1 MKQRQKIWNMI
12 QTKILGAK
20 VRYRMLILYLVGG
33 VIPMLLIGN
42 YLIQGTDRLLI
53 KQAKNTEVTEVE
65 MVQTQIKELVNTAT
79 MVSKYFFFQEQLE
92 KISRTQ
98 YTSYQEQVTDFKN
111 FTAFDDYGNYYNNI
125 ISHFSI
131 YIENDTMIGNSQ
143 IVKVDDAIRSEAWYQ
158 NAVDTKGGTKWDY
171 FRTGTGS
178 YGYDSLALT
187 RMVKT
192 RKGEKVGLLA
202 LHIQPE
208 RLNEMISAR
217 DYDTMI
223 VLNGKKIISSKGD
236 NTIDFDMVQ
245 KKLPE
250 RDSTEKQK
258 VIRIGDEKYV
268 MTCATVSMK
277 ESKDYLQVVSL
288 RSYADIVGKAT
299 QQNRKS
305 VILFLM
311 SLIVATALM
320 IAFSTSFAKRVEWFH
335 AQMQKAANG
344 NFELEK
350 HMGGSDEIS
359 ELYDYLGTMIWKIQK
374 LISEVYRERLH
385 AEQLK
390 VEQKEAEFK
399 MLASQINPHFLYN
412 TLEVIRMKAR
422 ASKQYDIEE
431 LVKMLAKILRKNI
444 QAGNQD
450 VELRT
455 EVELI
460 TCYLKIQQYRF
471 GDRIQYEIEMDPK
484 MEHIR
489 ILPLILQPIVENS
502 IVHGLEVKEGV
513 GHILI
518 SIGREEND
526 LLILIEDDGV
536 GMEKKKLEMLRSNM
550 NRGNE
555 NGTHIGM
562 QNVHQRIRLR
572 YGEMYGLELDSA
584 EGVGT
589 RVKIRIP
596 IDATE
601 GTKEE

>member
-1 MKQRQKIWNMI
+1 MKAREKIWKMI
-12 QTKILGAK
+12 KTKILGAK

-33 VIPMLLIGN
+33 VIPMILIGN

-65 MVQTQIKELVNTAT
+65 MVQTQVKELVNTAT
-79 MVSKYFFFQEQLE
+79 MVSKYFFFNEELE

-111 FTAFDDYGNYYNNI
+111 FTAFDDYGNYYNNM

-131 YIENDTMIGNSQ
+131 YIENDTMIGNSR
-143 IVKVDDAIRSEAWYQ
+143 IVKVDDTIRSEAWYQ
-158 NAVDTKGGTKWDY
+158 NAIDTKGGTKWGY

-192 RKGEKVGLLA
+192 RKGENVGLLV

-208 RLNEMISAR
+208 RLNETISAR

-223 VLNGKKIISSKGD
+223 VLNGETLVSEKGG
-236 NTIDFDMVQ
+236 NAIDFRMVQ
-245 KKLPE
+245 KELPGE
-250 RDSTEKQK
+250 ESTEKQK
-258 VIRIGDEKYV
+258 VVQIGDEKYV
-268 MTCATVSMK
+268 MTCAAVSMK
-277 ESKDYLQVVSL
+277 ESRDYLQVVSL
-288 RSYADIVGKAT
+288 RSYADIVGKAN

-305 VILFLM
+305 VILFLV
-311 SLIVATALM
+311 SIALASILM
-320 IAFSTSFAKRVEWFH
+320 IEFSSSFAKRVERFH
-335 AQMQKAANG
+335 AQMQKAAKG
-344 NFELEK
+344 NFELEE
-350 HMGGSDEIS
+350 HLGGNDEIS

-374 LISEVYRERLH
+374 LISDVYREQLH

-390 VEQKEAEFK
+390 IEQKEAEFK

-444 QAGNQD
+444 QAGSQD
-450 VELRT
+450 VEIQT

-471 GDRIQYEIEMDPK
+471 GERIQYEIDMDPE

-502 IVHGLEVKEGV
+502 IVHGLEVKEGI
-513 GHILI
+513 GHIRI
-518 SIGREEND
+518 SISRKDSD
-526 LLILIEDDGV
+526 LLVVVEDDGV
-536 GMEKKKLEMLRSNM
+536 GMEKEQLEELRSNM
-550 NRGNE
+550 NRRNE

-572 YGEMYGLELDSA
+572 YGENYGLELDSA
-584 EGVGT
+584 SGVGT
-589 RVKIRIP
+589 KVKIRIP
-596 IDATE
+596 I
-601 GTKEE
+601 EE

>member
-1 MKQRQKIWNMI
+1 MKAREKIWKMI
-12 QTKILGAK
+12 KTKILGAK

-33 VIPMLLIGN
+33 VIPMILIGN

-65 MVQTQIKELVNTAT
+65 MVQTQVKELVNTAT
-79 MVSKYFFFQEQLE
+79 MVSKYFFFNEELE

-111 FTAFDDYGNYYNNI
+111 FTAFDDYGNYYNNM

-131 YIENDTMIGNSQ
+131 YIENDTMIGNSR
-143 IVKVDDAIRSEAWYQ
+143 IVKVDDTIRSEAWYQ
-158 NAVDTKGGTKWDY
+158 NAIDTKGGTKWGY

-192 RKGEKVGLLA
+192 SKGENVGLLV

-208 RLNEMISAR
+208 RLNETISAR

-223 VLNGKKIISSKGD
+223 VLNGETLVSEKGG
-236 NTIDFDMVQ
+236 NAIDFRMVQ
-245 KKLPE
+245 KELPGE
-250 RDSTEKQK
+250 ESTEKQK
-258 VIRIGDEKYV
+258 VVQIGDEKYV
-268 MTCATVSMK
+268 MTCAAVSMK
-277 ESKDYLQVVSL
+277 ESRDYLQVVSL
-288 RSYADIVGKAT
+288 RSYADIVGKAN

-305 VILFLM
+305 VILFLV
-311 SLIVATALM
+311 SIALASILM
-320 IAFSTSFAKRVEWFH
+320 IEFSSSFAKRVERFH
-335 AQMQKAANG
+335 AQMQKAAKG
-344 NFELEK
+344 NFELEE
-350 HMGGSDEIS
+350 HLGGNDEIS

-374 LISEVYRERLH
+374 LISDVYREQLH

-390 VEQKEAEFK
+390 IEQKEAEFK

-444 QAGNQD
+444 QAGSQD
-450 VELRT
+450 VEIQT

-471 GDRIQYEIEMDPK
+471 GERIQYEIDMDPE

-502 IVHGLEVKEGV
+502 IVHGLEVKEGI
-513 GHILI
+513 GHIRI
-518 SIGREEND
+518 SISRKDSD
-526 LLILIEDDGV
+526 LLVVVEDDGV
-536 GMEKKKLEMLRSNM
+536 GMEKEQLEALRSNM
-550 NRGNE
+550 NRRNE

-572 YGEMYGLELDSA
+572 YGENYGLELDSA
-584 EGVGT
+584 SGVGT
-589 RVKIRIP
+589 KVKIRIP
-596 IDATE
+596 I
-601 GTKEE
+601 EE

>member
-1 MKQRQKIWNMI
+1 MKAREKIWKMI
-12 QTKILGAK
+12 KTKILGAK

-33 VIPMLLIGN
+33 VIPMILIGN

-65 MVQTQIKELVNTAT
+65 MVQTQVKELVNTAT
-79 MVSKYFFFQEQLE
+79 MVSKYFFFNEQLE

-111 FTAFDDYGNYYNNI
+111 FTAFDDYGNYYNNM

-131 YIENDTMIGNSQ
+131 YIENDTMIGNSR
-143 IVKVDDAIRSEAWYQ
+143 IVKVDDTIRSEAWYQ
-158 NAVDTKGGTKWDY
+158 NAIDTKGGTKWGY

-192 RKGEKVGLLA
+192 SKGENVGLLV

-208 RLNEMISAR
+208 RLNETISAR

-223 VLNGKKIISSKGD
+223 VLNGETLVSGKDG
-236 NTIDFDMVQ
+236 NAIDFRMVQ
-245 KKLPE
+245 KELPGE
-250 RDSTEKQK
+250 ESTEKQK
-258 VIRIGDEKYV
+258 VVQIGDEKYV
-268 MTCATVSMK
+268 MTCAAVSMK
-277 ESKDYLQVVSL
+277 ESRDYLQVVSL
-288 RSYADIVGKAT
+288 RSYADIVGKAN

-305 VILFLM
+305 VILFLV
-311 SLIVATALM
+311 SIALASILM
-320 IAFSTSFAKRVEWFH
+320 IEFSSSFAKRVERFH
-335 AQMQKAANG
+335 AQMQKAAKG
-344 NFELEK
+344 NFELEE
-350 HMGGSDEIS
+350 HLGGNDEIS

-374 LISEVYRERLH
+374 LISDVYREQLH

-390 VEQKEAEFK
+390 IEQKEAEFK

-444 QAGNQD
+444 QAGSQD
-450 VELRT
+450 VEIQT

-471 GDRIQYEIEMDPK
+471 GERIQYEIDMDPE

-502 IVHGLEVKEGV
+502 IVHGLEVKEGI
-513 GHILI
+513 GHIRI
-518 SIGREEND
+518 SISRKDSD
-526 LLILIEDDGV
+526 LVVVVEDDGV
-536 GMEKKKLEMLRSNM
+536 GMEKEQLEALRSNM
-550 NRGNE
+550 NRRNE

-572 YGEMYGLELDSA
+572 YGESYGLELDSA
-584 EGVGT
+584 SGVGT

-596 IDATE
+596 I
-601 GTKEE
+601 EE

>member
-1 MKQRQKIWNMI
+1 MKPREKIWKMI
-12 QTKILGAK
+12 KTKILGAK

-33 VIPMLLIGN
+33 VIPMILIGN

-53 KQAKNTEVTEVE
+53 NQAKNTEVTEVE
-65 MVQTQIKELVNTAT
+65 MVQTQVKELVNTAT
-79 MVSKYFFFQEQLE
+79 MVSKYFFFNEELE

-111 FTAFDDYGNYYNNI
+111 FTAFDDYGNYYNNM

-131 YIENDTMIGNSQ
+131 YIENDTMIGNSR
-143 IVKVDDAIRSEAWYQ
+143 IVKVDDTIRSEAWYQ
-158 NAVDTKGGTKWDY
+158 NAIDTKGGTKWGY

-192 RKGEKVGLLA
+192 SKGENVGLLV

-208 RLNEMISAR
+208 RLNETISAR

-223 VLNGKKIISSKGD
+223 VLNGETLVSEKDG
-236 NTIDFDMVQ
+236 NAIDFRMVQ
-245 KKLPE
+245 KELPGE
-250 RDSTEKQK
+250 ESTEKQK
-258 VIRIGDEKYV
+258 VVQIGDEKYV
-268 MTCATVSMK
+268 MTCAAVSMK
-277 ESKDYLQVVSL
+277 ESRDYLQVVSL
-288 RSYADIVGKAT
+288 RSYADIVGKAN

-305 VILFLM
+305 VILFLV
-311 SLIVATALM
+311 SIALASILM
-320 IAFSTSFAKRVEWFH
+320 IEFSSSFAKRVERFH
-335 AQMQKAANG
+335 AQMQKAAKG
-344 NFELEK
+344 NFELEE
-350 HMGGSDEIS
+350 HLGGNDEIS

-374 LISEVYRERLH
+374 LISDVYREQLH

-390 VEQKEAEFK
+390 IEQKEAEFK

-444 QAGNQD
+444 QAGSQD
-450 VELRT
+450 VEIQT

-471 GDRIQYEIEMDPK
+471 GERIQYEIDMDPE

-502 IVHGLEVKEGV
+502 IVHGLEVKEGI
-513 GHILI
+513 GHIRI
-518 SIGREEND
+518 SISRKDSD
-526 LLILIEDDGV
+526 LLVVVEDDGV
-536 GMEKKKLEMLRSNM
+536 GMEKEQLEALRSNM
-550 NRGNE
+550 NRRNE

-572 YGEMYGLELDSA
+572 YGENYGLELDSA
-584 EGVGT
+584 SGVGT

-596 IDATE
+596 I
-601 GTKEE
+601 EE

>member
-1 MKQRQKIWNMI
+1 MKAREKIWKMI
-12 QTKILGAK
+12 KTKILGAK

-33 VIPMLLIGN
+33 VIPMILIGN

-65 MVQTQIKELVNTAT
+65 MVQTQVKELVNTAT
-79 MVSKYFFFQEQLE
+79 MVSKYFFFNEELE

-111 FTAFDDYGNYYNNI
+111 FTAFDDYGNYYNNM

-131 YIENDTMIGNSQ
+131 YIENDTMIGNSR
-143 IVKVDDAIRSEAWYQ
+143 IVKVDDTIRSEAWYQ
-158 NAVDTKGGTKWDY
+158 NAIDTKGGTKWGY

-192 RKGEKVGLLA
+192 SKGENVGLLV

-208 RLNEMISAR
+208 RLNETISAR

-223 VLNGKKIISSKGD
+223 VLNGETLVSGKDG
-236 NTIDFDMVQ
+236 NAIDFRMVQ
-245 KKLPE
+245 KELPGE
-250 RDSTEKQK
+250 ESTEKQK
-258 VIRIGDEKYV
+258 VVQIGDEKYV
-268 MTCATVSMK
+268 MTCAAVSMK
-277 ESKDYLQVVSL
+277 ESRDYLQVVSL
-288 RSYADIVGKAT
+288 RSYADIVGKAN

-305 VILFLM
+305 VILFLV
-311 SLIVATALM
+311 SIALASILM
-320 IAFSTSFAKRVEWFH
+320 IEFSSSFAKRVERFH
-335 AQMQKAANG
+335 AQMQKAAKG
-344 NFELEK
+344 NFELEE
-350 HMGGSDEIS
+350 HLGGNDEIS

-374 LISEVYRERLH
+374 LISDVYREQLH

-390 VEQKEAEFK
+390 IEQKEAEFK

-444 QAGNQD
+444 QAGSQD
-450 VELRT
+450 VEIQT

-471 GDRIQYEIEMDPK
+471 GERIQYEIDMDPE

-502 IVHGLEVKEGV
+502 IVHGLEVKEGI

-518 SIGREEND
+518 AISREGSD
-526 LLILIEDDGV
+526 LLILVEDDGV
-536 GMEKKKLEMLRSNM
+536 GMEKEQLEALRSNM
-550 NRGNE
+550 NRRNE
-555 NGTHIGM
+555 NGPHIGM

-572 YGEMYGLELDSA
+572 YGENYGLELDSA
-584 EGVGT
+584 SGVGT

-596 IDATE
+596 I
-601 GTKEE
+601 EE

>member
-1 MKQRQKIWNMI
+1 MKAREKIWKMI
-12 QTKILGAK
+12 KTKILGAK

-33 VIPMLLIGN
+33 VIPMILIGN

-65 MVQTQIKELVNTAT
+65 MVQTQVKELVNTAT
-79 MVSKYFFFQEQLE
+79 MVSKYFFFNEQLE

-111 FTAFDDYGNYYNNI
+111 FTAFDDYGNYYNNM

-131 YIENDTMIGNSQ
+131 YIENDTMIGNSR
-143 IVKVDDAIRSEAWYQ
+143 IVKVDDTIRSEAWYQ
-158 NAVDTKGGTKWDY
+158 NAIDTKGGTKWGY

-192 RKGEKVGLLA
+192 RKGENVGLLV

-208 RLNEMISAR
+208 RLNETISAR

-223 VLNGKKIISSKGD
+223 VLNGETLVSEKDG
-236 NTIDFDMVQ
+236 NAIDFRMVQ
-245 KKLPE
+245 KELPGE
-250 RDSTEKQK
+250 ESTEKQK
-258 VIRIGDEKYV
+258 VVQIGDEKYV
-268 MTCATVSMK
+268 MTCAAVSMK
-277 ESKDYLQVVSL
+277 ESRDYLQVVSL
-288 RSYADIVGKAT
+288 RSYADIVGKAN

-305 VILFLM
+305 VILFLV
-311 SLIVATALM
+311 SIALASILM
-320 IAFSTSFAKRVEWFH
+320 IEFSSSFAKRVERFH
-335 AQMQKAANG
+335 AQMQKAAKG
-344 NFELEK
+344 NFELEE
-350 HMGGSDEIS
+350 HLGGNDEIS

-374 LISEVYRERLH
+374 LISDVYREQLH

-390 VEQKEAEFK
+390 IEQKEAEFK

-444 QAGNQD
+444 QAGSQD
-450 VELRT
+450 VEIQT

-471 GDRIQYEIEMDPK
+471 GERIQYEIDMDPE

-502 IVHGLEVKEGV
+502 IVHGLEVKEGI
-513 GHILI
+513 GHIRI
-518 SIGREEND
+518 SISRKDSD
-526 LLILIEDDGV
+526 LLVVVEDDGV
-536 GMEKKKLEMLRSNM
+536 GMEKEQLEALRSNM
-550 NRGNE
+550 NRRNE

-572 YGEMYGLELDSA
+572 YGENYGLELDSA
-584 EGVGT
+584 SGVGT

-596 IDATE
+596 I
-601 GTKEE
+601 EE

>member
-1 MKQRQKIWNMI
+1 MKAREKIWKMI
-12 QTKILGAK
+12 KTKILGAK

-33 VIPMLLIGN
+33 VIPMILIGN

-65 MVQTQIKELVNTAT
+65 MVQTQVKELVNTAT
-79 MVSKYFFFQEQLE
+79 MVSKYFFFNEQLE

-111 FTAFDDYGNYYNNI
+111 FTAFDDYGNYYNNM

-131 YIENDTMIGNSQ
+131 YIENDTMIGNSR
-143 IVKVDDAIRSEAWYQ
+143 IVKVDDTIRSEAWYQ
-158 NAVDTKGGTKWDY
+158 NAIDTKGGTKWGY

-192 RKGEKVGLLA
+192 SKGENVGLLV

-208 RLNEMISAR
+208 RLNETISAR

-223 VLNGKKIISSKGD
+223 VLNGETLVSEKDG
-236 NTIDFDMVQ
+236 NAIDFRMVQ
-245 KKLPE
+245 KELPGE
-250 RDSTEKQK
+250 ESTEKQK
-258 VIRIGDEKYV
+258 VVQIGDEKYV
-268 MTCATVSMK
+268 MTCAAVSMK
-277 ESKDYLQVVSL
+277 ESRDYLQVVSL
-288 RSYADIVGKAT
+288 RSYADIVGKAN

-305 VILFLM
+305 VILFLV
-311 SLIVATALM
+311 SIALASILM
-320 IAFSTSFAKRVEWFH
+320 IEFSSSFAKRVERFH
-335 AQMQKAANG
+335 AQMQKAAKG
-344 NFELEK
+344 NFELEE
-350 HMGGSDEIS
+350 HLGGNDEIS

-374 LISEVYRERLH
+374 LISDVYREQLH

-390 VEQKEAEFK
+390 IEQKEAEFK

-444 QAGNQD
+444 QAGSQD
-450 VELRT
+450 VEIQT

-471 GDRIQYEIEMDPK
+471 GERIQYEIDMDPE

-502 IVHGLEVKEGV
+502 IVHGLEVKEGI
-513 GHILI
+513 GHIRI
-518 SIGREEND
+518 SISRKDSD
-526 LLILIEDDGV
+526 LVVVVEDDGV
-536 GMEKKKLEMLRSNM
+536 GMEKEQLEALRSNM
-550 NRGNE
+550 NRRNE

-572 YGEMYGLELDSA
+572 YGESYGLELDSA
-584 EGVGT
+584 SGVGT

-596 IDATE
+596 I
-601 GTKEE
+601 EE

>member
-1 MKQRQKIWNMI
+1 MKAREKIWKMI
-12 QTKILGAK
+12 KTKILGAK

-33 VIPMLLIGN
+33 VIPMILIGN

-65 MVQTQIKELVNTAT
+65 MVQTQVKELVNTAT
-79 MVSKYFFFQEQLE
+79 MVSKYFFFNEELE

-111 FTAFDDYGNYYNNI
+111 FTAFDDYGNYYNNM

-131 YIENDTMIGNSQ
+131 YIENDTMIGNSR
-143 IVKVDDAIRSEAWYQ
+143 IVKVDDTIRSEAWYQ
-158 NAVDTKGGTKWDY
+158 NAIDTKGGTKWGY

-192 RKGEKVGLLA
+192 RKGENVGLLV

-208 RLNEMISAR
+208 RLNETISAR

-223 VLNGKKIISSKGD
+223 VLNGETLVSEKGG
-236 NTIDFDMVQ
+236 NAIDFRMVQ
-245 KKLPE
+245 KELPGE
-250 RDSTEKQK
+250 DGTEKQK
-258 VIRIGDEKYV
+258 VVQIGEEKYV

-277 ESKDYLQVVSL
+277 ESRDYLQVVSL
-288 RSYADIVGKAT
+288 RSYADIVGKAN

-305 VILFLM
+305 VILFLV
-311 SLIVATALM
+311 SIALASILM
-320 IAFSTSFAKRVEWFH
+320 IEFSSSFAKRVERFH
-335 AQMQKAANG
+335 AQMQKAAKG
-344 NFELEK
+344 NFELEE
-350 HMGGSDEIS
+350 HLGGNDEIS

-374 LISEVYRERLH
+374 LISDVYREQLH

-390 VEQKEAEFK
+390 IEQKEAEFK

-444 QAGNQD
+444 QAGSQD
-450 VELRT
+450 VEIQT

-471 GDRIQYEIEMDPK
+471 GERIQYEIDMDPE

-502 IVHGLEVKEGV
+502 IVHGLEVKEGI
-513 GHILI
+513 GHIRI
-518 SIGREEND
+518 SISRKDSD
-526 LLILIEDDGV
+526 LLIVVEDDGV
-536 GMEKKKLEMLRSNM
+536 GMEKEQLEALRSNM
-550 NRGNE
+550 NRRNE

-572 YGEMYGLELDSA
+572 YGDAYGLELDSVS
-584 EGVGT
+584 GVGT

-596 IDATE
+596 I
-601 GTKEE
+601 EE

>member
-1 MKQRQKIWNMI
+1 MKAREKIWKMI
-12 QTKILGAK
+12 KTKILGAK

-33 VIPMLLIGN
+33 VIPMILIGN

-65 MVQTQIKELVNTAT
+65 MVQTQVKELVNTAT
-79 MVSKYFFFQEQLE
+79 MVSKYFFFNEELE

-111 FTAFDDYGNYYNNI
+111 FTAFDDYGNYYNNM

-131 YIENDTMIGNSQ
+131 YIENDTMIGNSR
-143 IVKVDDAIRSEAWYQ
+143 IVKVDDTIRSEAWYQ
-158 NAVDTKGGTKWDY
+158 NAIDTKGGTKWGY

-192 RKGEKVGLLA
+192 RKGENVGLLV

-208 RLNEMISAR
+208 RLNETISAR

-223 VLNGKKIISSKGD
+223 VLNGETLVSEKGG
-236 NTIDFDMVQ
+236 NAIDFRMVQ
-245 KKLPE
+245 KELPGE
-250 RDSTEKQK
+250 ESTEKQK
-258 VIRIGDEKYV
+258 VVQIGDEKYV
-268 MTCATVSMK
+268 MTCAAVSMK
-277 ESKDYLQVVSL
+277 ESRDYLQVVSL
-288 RSYADIVGKAT
+288 RSYADIVGKAN

-305 VILFLM
+305 VILFLV
-311 SLIVATALM
+311 SIALASILM
-320 IAFSTSFAKRVEWFH
+320 IEFSSSFAKRVERFH
-335 AQMQKAANG
+335 AQMQKAAKG
-344 NFELEK
+344 NFELEE
-350 HMGGSDEIS
+350 HLGGNDEIS

-374 LISEVYRERLH
+374 LISDVYREQLH

-390 VEQKEAEFK
+390 IEQKEAEFK

-444 QAGNQD
+444 QAGSQD
-450 VELRT
+450 VEIQT

-471 GDRIQYEIEMDPK
+471 GERIQYEIDMDPE

-502 IVHGLEVKEGV
+502 IVHGLEVKEGI
-513 GHILI
+513 GHIRI
-518 SIGREEND
+518 SISRKDSD
-526 LLILIEDDGV
+526 LLVVVEDDGV
-536 GMEKKKLEMLRSNM
+536 GMEKEQLEALRSNM
-550 NRGNE
+550 NRRNE

-572 YGEMYGLELDSA
+572 YGENYGLELDSA
-584 EGVGT
+584 SGVGT
-589 RVKIRIP
+589 KVKIRIP
-596 IDATE
+596 I
-601 GTKEE
+601 EE

>member
-1 MKQRQKIWNMI
+1 MKQRKKIWDVI
-12 QTKILGAK
+12 KTKVLGAK

-33 VIPMLLIGN
+33 VIPMILIGN

-65 MVQTQIKELVNTAT
+65 MVQTQVKELVNTAT
-79 MVSKYFFFQEQLE
+79 MVSKYFFFNEELE

-111 FTAFDDYGNYYNNI
+111 FTAFDDYGNYYNNM

-131 YIENDTMIGNSQ
+131 YIENDTMIGNSR
-143 IVKVDDAIRSEAWYQ
+143 IVKVDDTIRSEAWYQ
-158 NAVDTKGGTKWDY
+158 NAIDTKGGTKWGY

-192 RKGEKVGLLA
+192 RKGENVGLLV

-208 RLNEMISAR
+208 RLNETISAR

-223 VLNGKKIISSKGD
+223 VLNGETLVSEKDG
-236 NTIDFDMVQ
+236 NAIDFRMVQ
-245 KKLPE
+245 KELPGE
-250 RDSTEKQK
+250 ESTEKQK
-258 VIRIGDEKYV
+258 VVQIGDEKYV
-268 MTCATVSMK
+268 MTCAAVSMK
-277 ESKDYLQVVSL
+277 ESRDYLQVVSL
-288 RSYADIVGKAT
+288 RSYADIVGKAN

-305 VILFLM
+305 VILFLV
-311 SLIVATALM
+311 SIALASILM
-320 IAFSTSFAKRVEWFH
+320 IEFSSSFAKRVERFH
-335 AQMQKAANG
+335 AQMQKAAKG
-344 NFELEK
+344 NFELEE
-350 HMGGSDEIS
+350 HLGGNDEIS

-374 LISEVYRERLH
+374 LISDVYREQLH

-390 VEQKEAEFK
+390 IEQKEAEFK

-444 QAGNQD
+444 QAGSQD
-450 VELRT
+450 VEIQT

-471 GDRIQYEIEMDPK
+471 GERIQYEIDMDPE

-502 IVHGLEVKEGV
+502 IVHGLEVKEGI
-513 GHILI
+513 GHIRI
-518 SIGREEND
+518 SISRKDSD
-526 LLILIEDDGV
+526 LVVVVEDDGV
-536 GMEKKKLEMLRSNM
+536 GMEKEQLEALRSNM
-550 NRGNE
+550 NRRNE

-572 YGEMYGLELDSA
+572 YGESYGLELDSA
-584 EGVGT
+584 SGVGT

-596 IDATE
+596 I
-601 GTKEE
+601 EE

>member
-1 MKQRQKIWNMI
+1 MKAREKIWKMI
-12 QTKILGAK
+12 KTKILGAK

-33 VIPMLLIGN
+33 VIPMILIGN

-65 MVQTQIKELVNTAT
+65 MVQTQVKELVNTAT
-79 MVSKYFFFQEQLE
+79 MVSKYFFFNEQLE

-111 FTAFDDYGNYYNNI
+111 FTAFDDYGNYYNNM

-131 YIENDTMIGNSQ
+131 YIENDTMIGNSR
-143 IVKVDDAIRSEAWYQ
+143 IVKVDDTIRSEAWYQ
-158 NAVDTKGGTKWDY
+158 NAIDTKGGTKWGY

-192 RKGEKVGLLA
+192 SKGENVGLLV

-208 RLNEMISAR
+208 RLNETISAR

-223 VLNGKKIISSKGD
+223 VLNGETLVSEKDG
-236 NTIDFDMVQ
+236 NAIDFRMVQ
-245 KKLPE
+245 KELPGE
-250 RDSTEKQK
+250 ESTEKQK
-258 VIRIGDEKYV
+258 VVQIGDEKYV
-268 MTCATVSMK
+268 MTCAAVSMK
-277 ESKDYLQVVSL
+277 ESRDYLQVVSL
-288 RSYADIVGKAT
+288 RSYADIVGKAN

-305 VILFLM
+305 VILFLV
-311 SLIVATALM
+311 SIALASILM
-320 IAFSTSFAKRVEWFH
+320 IEFSSSFAKRVERFH
-335 AQMQKAANG
+335 AQMQKAAKG
-344 NFELEK
+344 NFELEE
-350 HMGGSDEIS
+350 HLGGNDEIS

-374 LISEVYRERLH
+374 LISDVYREQLH

-390 VEQKEAEFK
+390 IEQKEAEFK

-444 QAGNQD
+444 QAGSQD
-450 VELRT
+450 VEIQT

-471 GDRIQYEIEMDPK
+471 GERIQYEIDMDPE

-502 IVHGLEVKEGV
+502 IVHGLEVKEGI
-513 GHILI
+513 GHIRI
-518 SIGREEND
+518 SISRKDSD
-526 LLILIEDDGV
+526 LLVVVEDDGV
-536 GMEKKKLEMLRSNM
+536 GMEKEQLEALRSNM
-550 NRGNE
+550 NRRNE

-572 YGEMYGLELDSA
+572 YGENYGLELDSA
-584 EGVGT
+584 SGVGT

-596 IDATE
+596 I
-601 GTKEE
+601 EE

>member
-1 MKQRQKIWNMI
+1 MKAREKIWKMI
-12 QTKILGAK
+12 KTKILGAK

-33 VIPMLLIGN
+33 VIPMILIGN

-65 MVQTQIKELVNTAT
+65 MVQTQVKELVNTAT
-79 MVSKYFFFQEQLE
+79 MVSKYFFFNEQLE

-111 FTAFDDYGNYYNNI
+111 FTAFDDYGNYYNNM

-131 YIENDTMIGNSQ
+131 YIENDTMIGNSR
-143 IVKVDDAIRSEAWYQ
+143 IVKVDDTIRSEAWYQ
-158 NAVDTKGGTKWDY
+158 NAIDTKGGTKWGY

-192 RKGEKVGLLA
+192 RKGENVGLLV

-208 RLNEMISAR
+208 RLNETISAR

-223 VLNGKKIISSKGD
+223 VLNGETLVSEKDG
-236 NTIDFDMVQ
+236 NAIDFRMVQ
-245 KKLPE
+245 KELPGE
-250 RDSTEKQK
+250 ESTEKQK
-258 VIRIGDEKYV
+258 VVQIGDEKYV
-268 MTCATVSMK
+268 MTCAAVSMK
-277 ESKDYLQVVSL
+277 ESRDYLQVVSL
-288 RSYADIVGKAT
+288 RSYADIVGKAN

-305 VILFLM
+305 VILFLV
-311 SLIVATALM
+311 SIALASILM
-320 IAFSTSFAKRVEWFH
+320 IEFSSSFAKRVERFH
-335 AQMQKAANG
+335 AQMQKAAKG
-344 NFELEK
+344 NFELEE
-350 HMGGSDEIS
+350 HLGGNDEIS

-374 LISEVYRERLH
+374 LISDVYREQLH

-390 VEQKEAEFK
+390 IEQKEAEFK

-444 QAGNQD
+444 QAGSQD
-450 VELRT
+450 VEIQT

-471 GDRIQYEIEMDPK
+471 GERIQYEIDMDPE

-502 IVHGLEVKEGV
+502 IVHGLEVKEGI
-513 GHILI
+513 GHIRI
-518 SIGREEND
+518 SISRKDSD
-526 LLILIEDDGV
+526 LVVVVEDDGV
-536 GMEKKKLEMLRSNM
+536 GMEKEQLEALRSNM
-550 NRGNE
+550 NRRNE

-572 YGEMYGLELDSA
+572 YGESYGLELDSA
-584 EGVGT
+584 SGVGT

-596 IDATE
+596 I
-601 GTKEE
+601 EE

>member
-1 MKQRQKIWNMI
+1 MKKRTKIWKMI
-12 QTKILGAK
+12 KTKVLGAK

-33 VIPMLLIGN
+33 VIPMILIGN
-42 YLIQGTDRLLI
+42 YLIQGTDRILV

-65 MVQTQIKELVNTAT
+65 MIQTQVKELVNTAT
-79 MVSKYFFFQEQLE
+79 MVSKYFFFNEQLE
-92 KISRTQ
+92 KISQTQ
-98 YTSYQEQVTDFKN
+98 YTKYQDLVTDFKN
-111 FTAFDDYGNYYNNI
+111 FTAFDDYGSYYNNM

-131 YIENDTMIGNSQ
+131 YIENDTMIGNSE
-143 IVKVDDAIRSEAWYQ
+143 IVKVDDSIRNEAWYQ
-158 NAVDTKGGTKWDY
+158 EAIHTKGGTKWDY
-171 FRTGTGS
+171 FRTAKGS

-192 RKGEKVGLLA
+192 RKGENVGLLV

-208 RLNEMISAR
+208 RLNETIAAR
-217 DYDTMI
+217 NCDTMI
-223 VLNGKKIISSKGD
+223 ILNGNTLVSEKSG
-236 NTIDFDMVQ
+236 NTIDYRMIQ
-245 KKLPE
+245 NELPGE
-250 RDSTEKQK
+250 DSTEKQK
-258 VIRIGDEKYV
+258 VIEIDGEKYV

-277 ESKDYLQVVSL
+277 ESKDYLQIVSL
-288 RSYADIVGKAT
+288 CSYADIVGKAN

-305 VILFLM
+305 VILFLF
-311 SLIVATALM
+311 SIALATVLM
-320 IAFSTSFAKRVEWFH
+320 IEFSSSFAKRVERFH
-335 AQMQKAANG
+335 AQMQKAAQG
-344 NFELEK
+344 NFELEE
-350 HMGGSDEIS
+350 HLGGNDEIS

-374 LISEVYRERLH
+374 LISEVYREQLH

-390 VEQKEAEFK
+390 IEQKEAEFK

-444 QAGNQD
+444 QAGSQD
-450 VELRT
+450 VEIQT

-471 GDRIQYEIEMDPK
+471 GERIQYEIEMPPEL
-484 MEHIR
+484 MHIR

-502 IVHGLEVKEGV
+502 IVHGLEVKEGI

-518 SIGREEND
+518 AISREGSD
-526 LLILIEDDGV
+526 LLILVEDDGV
-536 GMEKKKLEMLRSNM
+536 GMEKEQLETLRSNM
-550 NRGNE
+550 NRKNE

-562 QNVHQRIRLR
+562 QNVNQRIHLR
-572 YGEMYGLELDSA
+572 YGETYGLELDSA
-584 EGVGT
+584 SGVGT

-596 IDATE
+596 I
-601 GTKEE
+601 EE

>member
-1 MKQRQKIWNMI
+1 MKAREKIWKMI
-12 QTKILGAK
+12 KTKILGAK

-33 VIPMLLIGN
+33 VIPMILIGN

-65 MVQTQIKELVNTAT
+65 MVQTQVKELVNTAT
-79 MVSKYFFFQEQLE
+79 MVSKYFFFNEQLE

-111 FTAFDDYGNYYNNI
+111 FTAFDDYGNYYNNM

-131 YIENDTMIGNSQ
+131 YIENDTMIGNSR
-143 IVKVDDAIRSEAWYQ
+143 IVKVDDTIRSEAWYQ
-158 NAVDTKGGTKWDY
+158 NAIDTKGGTKWGY

-192 RKGEKVGLLA
+192 SKGENVGLLV

-208 RLNEMISAR
+208 RLNETISAR

-223 VLNGKKIISSKGD
+223 VLNGETLVSEKDG
-236 NTIDFDMVQ
+236 NAIDFRMVQ
-245 KKLPE
+245 KELPGE
-250 RDSTEKQK
+250 ESTEKQK
-258 VIRIGDEKYV
+258 VVQIGDEKYV
-268 MTCATVSMK
+268 MTCAAVSMK
-277 ESKDYLQVVSL
+277 ESRDYLQVVSL
-288 RSYADIVGKAT
+288 RSYADIVGKAN

-305 VILFLM
+305 VILFLV
-311 SLIVATALM
+311 SIALASILM
-320 IAFSTSFAKRVEWFH
+320 IEFSSSFAKRVERFH
-335 AQMQKAANG
+335 AQMQKAAKG
-344 NFELEK
+344 NFELEE
-350 HMGGSDEIS
+350 HLGGNDEIS

-374 LISEVYRERLH
+374 LISDVYREQLH

-390 VEQKEAEFK
+390 IEQKEAEFK

-444 QAGNQD
+444 QAGSQD
-450 VELRT
+450 VEIQT

-471 GDRIQYEIEMDPK
+471 GERIQYEIDMDPE

-502 IVHGLEVKEGV
+502 IVHGLEVKEGI

-518 SIGREEND
+518 AISREGSD
-526 LLILIEDDGV
+526 LLILVEDDGV
-536 GMEKKKLEMLRSNM
+536 GMEKEQLEALRSNM
-550 NRGNE
+550 NRRNE

-572 YGEMYGLELDSA
+572 YGENYGLELDSA
-584 EGVGT
+584 SGVGT

-596 IDATE
+596 I
-601 GTKEE
+601 EE

>member
-1 MKQRQKIWNMI
+1 MKAREKIWKMI
-12 QTKILGAK
+12 KTKILGAK

-33 VIPMLLIGN
+33 VIPMILIGN

-65 MVQTQIKELVNTAT
+65 MVQTQVKELVNTAT
-79 MVSKYFFFQEQLE
+79 MVSKYFFFNEQLE

-98 YTSYQEQVTDFKN
+98 YTSYQELVTDFKN
-111 FTAFDDYGNYYNNI
+111 FTAFDDYGNYYNNM

-131 YIENDTMIGNSQ
+131 YIENDTMIGNSR
-143 IVKVDDAIRSEAWYQ
+143 IVKVDDTIRSEAWYQ
-158 NAVDTKGGTKWDY
+158 NAIDTKGGTKWGY

-192 RKGEKVGLLA
+192 RKGENVGLLV

-208 RLNEMISAR
+208 RLNETISAR

-223 VLNGKKIISSKGD
+223 VLNGETLVSEKDG
-236 NTIDFDMVQ
+236 NAIDFRMVQ
-245 KKLPE
+245 KELPGE
-250 RDSTEKQK
+250 ESTEKQK
-258 VIRIGDEKYV
+258 VVQIGDEKYV
-268 MTCATVSMK
+268 MTCAAVSMK
-277 ESKDYLQVVSL
+277 ESRDYLQVVSL
-288 RSYADIVGKAT
+288 RSYADIVGKAN

-305 VILFLM
+305 VILFLV
-311 SLIVATALM
+311 SIALASILM
-320 IAFSTSFAKRVEWFH
+320 IEFSSSFAKRVERFH
-335 AQMQKAANG
+335 AQMQKAAKG
-344 NFELEK
+344 NFELEE
-350 HMGGSDEIS
+350 HLGGNDEIS

-374 LISEVYRERLH
+374 LISDVYREQLH

-390 VEQKEAEFK
+390 IEQKEAEFK

-444 QAGNQD
+444 QAGSQD
-450 VELRT
+450 VEIQT

-471 GDRIQYEIEMDPK
+471 GERIQYEIDMDPE

-502 IVHGLEVKEGV
+502 IVHGLEVKEGI
-513 GHILI
+513 GHIRI
-518 SIGREEND
+518 SISRKDSD
-526 LLILIEDDGV
+526 LVVVVEDDGV
-536 GMEKKKLEMLRSNM
+536 GMEKEQLEALRSNM
-550 NRGNE
+550 NRRNE

-562 QNVHQRIRLR
+562 QNVHQRIHLR
-572 YGEMYGLELDSA
+572 YGENYGLELDSA
-584 EGVGT
+584 SGVGT

-596 IDATE
+596 I
-601 GTKEE
+601 EE

>member
-1 MKQRQKIWNMI
+1 MKAREKIWKMI
-12 QTKILGAK
+12 KTKILGAK

-33 VIPMLLIGN
+33 VIPMILIGN

-65 MVQTQIKELVNTAT
+65 MVQTQVKELVNTAT
-79 MVSKYFFFQEQLE
+79 MVSKYFFFNEQLE

-111 FTAFDDYGNYYNNI
+111 FTAFDDYGNYYNNM

-131 YIENDTMIGNSQ
+131 YIENDTMIGNSR
-143 IVKVDDAIRSEAWYQ
+143 IVKVDDTIRSEAWYQ
-158 NAVDTKGGTKWDY
+158 NAIDTKGGTKWGY

-192 RKGEKVGLLA
+192 SKGENVGLLV

-208 RLNEMISAR
+208 RLNETISAR

-223 VLNGKKIISSKGD
+223 VLNGETLVSEKDG
-236 NTIDFDMVQ
+236 NAIDFRMVQ
-245 KKLPE
+245 KELPGE
-250 RDSTEKQK
+250 ESTEKQK
-258 VIRIGDEKYV
+258 VVQIGDEKYV
-268 MTCATVSMK
+268 MTCAAVSMK
-277 ESKDYLQVVSL
+277 ESRDYLQVVSL
-288 RSYADIVGKAT
+288 RSYADIVGKAN

-305 VILFLM
+305 VILFLV
-311 SLIVATALM
+311 SIALASILM
-320 IAFSTSFAKRVEWFH
+320 IEFSSSFAKRVERFH
-335 AQMQKAANG
+335 AQMQKAAKG
-344 NFELEK
+344 NFELEE
-350 HMGGSDEIS
+350 HLGGNDEIS

-374 LISEVYRERLH
+374 LISDVYREQLH

-390 VEQKEAEFK
+390 IEQKEAEFK

-444 QAGNQD
+444 QAGSQD
-450 VELRT
+450 VEIQT

-471 GDRIQYEIEMDPK
+471 GERIQYEIDMDPE

-502 IVHGLEVKEGV
+502 IVHGLEVKEGI
-513 GHILI
+513 GHIRI
-518 SIGREEND
+518 SISRKDSD
-526 LLILIEDDGV
+526 LLIVVEDDGV
-536 GMEKKKLEMLRSNM
+536 GMEKEQLEALRSNM
-550 NRGNE
+550 NRRNE

-572 YGEMYGLELDSA
+572 YGDAYGLELDSVS
-584 EGVGT
+584 GVGT

-596 IDATE
+596 I
-601 GTKEE
+601 EE

>member
-1 MKQRQKIWNMI
+1 MKAREKIWKMI
-12 QTKILGAK
+12 KTKILGAK

-33 VIPMLLIGN
+33 VIPMILIGN

-65 MVQTQIKELVNTAT
+65 MVQTQVKELVNTAT
-79 MVSKYFFFQEQLE
+79 MVSKYFFFNEELE

-111 FTAFDDYGNYYNNI
+111 FTAFDDYGNSYNNM

-131 YIENDTMIGNSQ
+131 YIENDTMIGNSR
-143 IVKVDDAIRSEAWYQ
+143 IVKVDDTIRSEAWYQ
-158 NAVDTKGGTKWDY
+158 NAIDTKGGTKWGY

-192 RKGEKVGLLA
+192 RKGENVGLLV

-208 RLNEMISAR
+208 RLNETISAR

-223 VLNGKKIISSKGD
+223 VLNGETLVSEKGG
-236 NTIDFDMVQ
+236 NAIDFRMVQ
-245 KKLPE
+245 KELPGE
-250 RDSTEKQK
+250 ESTEKQK
-258 VIRIGDEKYV
+258 VVQIGDEKYV
-268 MTCATVSMK
+268 MTCAAVSMK
-277 ESKDYLQVVSL
+277 ESRDYLQVVSL
-288 RSYADIVGKAT
+288 RSYADIVGKAN

-305 VILFLM
+305 VILFLV
-311 SLIVATALM
+311 SIALASILM
-320 IAFSTSFAKRVEWFH
+320 IEFSSSFAKRVERFH
-335 AQMQKAANG
+335 AQMQKAAKG
-344 NFELEK
+344 NFELEE
-350 HMGGSDEIS
+350 HLGGNDEIS

-374 LISEVYRERLH
+374 LISDVYREQLH

-390 VEQKEAEFK
+390 IEQKEAEFK

-444 QAGNQD
+444 QAGSQD
-450 VELRT
+450 VEIQT

-471 GDRIQYEIEMDPK
+471 GERIQYEIDMDPE

-502 IVHGLEVKEGV
+502 IVHGLEVKEGI
-513 GHILI
+513 GHIRI
-518 SIGREEND
+518 SISRKDSD
-526 LLILIEDDGV
+526 LLVVVEDDGV
-536 GMEKKKLEMLRSNM
+536 GMEKEQLEALRSNM
-550 NRGNE
+550 NRRNE

-572 YGEMYGLELDSA
+572 YGENYGLELDSA
-584 EGVGT
+584 SGVGT
-589 RVKIRIP
+589 KVKIRIP
-596 IDATE
+596 I
-601 GTKEE
+601 EE

>member
-1 MKQRQKIWNMI
+1 MKQRKKIWDVI
-12 QTKILGAK
+12 KTKVLGAK

-33 VIPMLLIGN
+33 VIPMILIGN

-65 MVQTQIKELVNTAT
+65 MVQTQVKELVNTAT
-79 MVSKYFFFQEQLE
+79 MVSKYFFFNEELE

-111 FTAFDDYGNYYNNI
+111 FTAFDDYGNYYNNM

-131 YIENDTMIGNSQ
+131 YIENDTMIGNSR
-143 IVKVDDAIRSEAWYQ
+143 IVKVDDTIRSEAWYQ
-158 NAVDTKGGTKWDY
+158 NAIDTKGGTKWGY

-192 RKGEKVGLLA
+192 SKGENVGLLV

-208 RLNEMISAR
+208 RLNETISAR

-223 VLNGKKIISSKGD
+223 VLNGETLVSGKDG
-236 NTIDFDMVQ
+236 NAIDFRMVQ
-245 KKLPE
+245 KELPGE
-250 RDSTEKQK
+250 ESTEKQK
-258 VIRIGDEKYV
+258 VVQIGDEKYV
-268 MTCATVSMK
+268 MTCAAVSMK
-277 ESKDYLQVVSL
+277 ESRDYLQVVSL
-288 RSYADIVGKAT
+288 RSYADIVGKAN

-305 VILFLM
+305 VILFLV
-311 SLIVATALM
+311 SIALASILM
-320 IAFSTSFAKRVEWFH
+320 IEFSSSFAKRVERFH
-335 AQMQKAANG
+335 AQMQKAAKG
-344 NFELEK
+344 NFELEE
-350 HMGGSDEIS
+350 HLGGNDEIS

-374 LISEVYRERLH
+374 LISDVYREQLH

-390 VEQKEAEFK
+390 IEQKEAEFK

-444 QAGNQD
+444 QAGSQD
-450 VELRT
+450 VEIQT

-471 GDRIQYEIEMDPK
+471 GERIQYEIDMDPE

-502 IVHGLEVKEGV
+502 IVHGLEVKEGI
-513 GHILI
+513 GHIRI
-518 SIGREEND
+518 SISRKDSD
-526 LLILIEDDGV
+526 LVVVVEDDGV
-536 GMEKKKLEMLRSNM
+536 GMEKEQLEALRSNM
-550 NRGNE
+550 NRRNE

-572 YGEMYGLELDSA
+572 YGESYGLELDSA
-584 EGVGT
+584 SGVGT

-596 IDATE
+596 I
-601 GTKEE
+601 EE